1 MFVRL
6 ILGLYSELSKNIF
19 FKVIARCYCLCF
31 VVFIFYSNYS
41 MLLTY
46 PPPIKVAITTV
57 HKLMVYTIVT
67 VASMLSNGEHFY
79 EYLNEMSNIETKSK
93 IKPRKFELIIS
104 LTTFVV
110 IIILYT
116 FFLFHNMTFANKN
129 AYLEYYF
136 GTLTLLFMA
145 KCFNN
150 MARVMMFELLWDR
163 MKSLRM
169 MMVENLKFCEL
180 VSDDHVELQISKLE
194 EYIKVYNNLLDNLKY
209 MGHASK
215 LMIILNL
222 PSYFIYV
229 ISVML
234 EFIKYRF
241 VDMFYLFDGVANTMI
256 PLVPAILA
264 ELVTIQVEKMKT
276 HLSQQLLVCS
286 HNGLRN
292 RVCDALKFLE
302 LRPFKYTVWRAFSLN
317 TSLLLGLISLC
328 TTYTIVAIQFSHVY
342 G

>member
-1 MFVRL
+1 
-6 ILGLYSELSKNIF
+6 
-19 FKVIARCYCLCF
+19 
-31 VVFIFYSNYS
+31 
-41 MLLTY
+41 
-46 PPPIKVAITTV
+46 
-57 HKLMVYTIVT
+57 
-67 VASMLSNGEHFY
+67 
-79 EYLNEMSNIETKSK
+79 
-93 IKPRKFELIIS
+93 
-104 LTTFVV
+104 
-110 IIILYT
+110 
-116 FFLFHNMTFANKN
+116 
-129 AYLEYYF
+129 
-136 GTLTLLFMA
+136 
-145 KCFNN
+145 

-194 EYIKVYNNLLDNLKY
+194 EYMKVYNNLLDNLKY

-215 LMIILNL
+215 LM
-222 PSYFIYV
+222 
-229 ISVML
+229 
-234 EFIKYRF
+234 
-241 VDMFYLFDGVANTMI
+241 VDMFYFFDGVANTMI